1 MGVCTKERKG
11 VTAEVLMATP
21 ASNLFSMGPGALSGW
36 HIDRA
41 TWPSHVISIIVEY
54 RRVFGLNDK
63 QGYLAASGR
72 NVRRAERKP
81 HTNNVCIRRLKSCLS
96 AITRFIIRPMAI
108 SPRMCVSRLVRGP
121 TGSLPCRL
129 RPSCYDRSDV
139 LDKERVTI
147 VDVRNLSVPCPPR
160 AGASAAK
167 DELARSCDLAM
178 PLTFTAELAGALLCR
193 ERRGGFVSSDVC
205 ELLDQDRVCR
215 EG

>member
-81 HTNNVCIRRLKSCLS
+81 HTDNVCIRRLKSCLS

-121 TGSLPCRL
+121 RLGLLRRPRRGPLTICSRHGSHRLATMPFEAELL
-129 RPSCYDRSDV
+129 RP
-139 LDKERVTI
+139 L
-147 VDVRNLSVPCPPR
+147 
-160 AGASAAK
+160 
-167 DELARSCDLAM
+167 
-178 PLTFTAELAGALLCR
+178 
-193 ERRGGFVSSDVC
+193 RRP
-205 ELLDQDRVCR
+205 
-215 EG
+215 

>member
-21 ASNLFSMGPGALSGW
+21 CTNSLGGESGEHKHEGCGGRRLCWNLAPASNLYSMGPGTLSGW
-36 HIDRA
+36 HIERA
-41 TWPSHVISIIVEY
+41 TWPSHVISIIVDY

-108 SPRMCVSRLVRGP
+108 SPRMCMSRLVRGP
-121 TGSLPCRL
+121 RLGLLRRPRRGPLTICSRHGSHRLATIPFEAELL
-129 RPSCYDRSDV
+129 RP
-139 LDKERVTI
+139 L
-147 VDVRNLSVPCPPR
+147 
-160 AGASAAK
+160 
-167 DELARSCDLAM
+167 
-178 PLTFTAELAGALLCR
+178 
-193 ERRGGFVSSDVC
+193 RRP
-205 ELLDQDRVCR
+205 
-215 EG
+215 